1 MEVLRTKCQSLRA
14 GESCFQIAGMQH
26 QANEQRINHFS
37 VQYTTEGDKHRRKQ
51 KSLHVKY
58 WTNESCHIII
68 SERDGI
74 GFYFASGI

>member
-1 MEVLRTKCQSLRA
+1 MEVLRTKCQSLRS
-14 GESCFQIAGMQH
+14 GESCLEIAGMQH
-26 QANEQRINHFS
+26 QANEQEINHVS
-37 VQYTTEGDKHRRKQ
+37 VQYTREGKKYGRKQ

-68 SERDGI
+68 SERDEV